1 MSPLWG
7 YGVPQGN
14 PLEVSFAPLRSEG
27 PGGAVEEEARVGEDE
42 GPSCREAQLW
52 VRREG
57 GGVFSPAVLV
67 KTK

>member
-1 MSPLWG
+1 M
-7 YGVPQGN
+7 
-14 PLEVSFAPLRSEG
+14 
-27 PGGAVEEEARVGEDE
+27 EEEARVGEDE

-57 GGVFSPAVLV
+57 RGVFSPAVLV